1 MDLNEFNCY
10 YLNPL
15 LEKVAKEQ
23 KIVFFLLGDFN
34 VDLLKYKQHKA
45 ANEFVNSMSSNI
57 RSCLCDP
64 TIGKIFRT
72 LIGWLMQS

>member
-57 RSCLCDP
+57 RSCLRYP